1 LRLVDVWTLAGFLAN
16 FVTGQR
22 PLTSKPA
29 SPSDEPKRRL
39 LANVWQEQALP
50 SALALGG
57 VGGLGWMAA
66 QGAGTLAEALPVLL
80 AGGCVAGLLTYCR
93 QQIRLRAA
101 LQQDLAQAQR
111 ACQAA
116 ETANLAKSRYLGNV
130 SHEIRSPLNAIYG
143 YAQLMERDNGAGA
156 ADAAVV
162 IRRCSEHITS
172 LVESLLDISQV
183 EAGVIRLRSEPV
195 RLEPFI
201 EQILCMVR
209 PAASAKGLDF
219 DYQTSGRMPDVV
231 RMDPNRLR
239 QILLNLLLNAVKY
252 TDKGMVTLHLRYSG
266 QIATFE
272 VRDTGPGIREED
284 QAAIFEPFERG
295 GDDKALARPG
305 VGLGLSISRAIADM
319 LGGQLKL
326 ASSSPAGTCFR
337 LTMMLGEV
345 SAPHGGTQNAVQGA
359 ARAKRKVVGYLGQ
372 RRSILLC
379 DDDAEQRRFLSGLL
393 ESLGFSVEAAPH
405 GEAAVAL
412 AQSGR
417 RFDLAILDI
426 SLPGMSGWDVAQHL
440 RVEMGEELKI
450 MMLSANAHEFHRP
463 ETRHA
468 VHDHF
473 LVKPVAFN
481 DLIDGIGGLLDVA
494 WRMDGDVTRH
504 VPRPEA
510 TAPQPESAPVVAKA
524 AVVQPEA
531 QADLMV
537 AAKLSENSGGNSA
550 PVTTDRLREVLR
562 IGYVRGIEQEIRLLA
577 EQPETSDLALRLFA
591 CLDRYDLPAMSRI
604 LEEC

>member
-1 LRLVDVWTLAGFLAN
+1 MTLQPVSPPAGLKR
-16 FVTGQR
+16 R
-22 PLTSKPA
+22 PLA
-29 SPSDEPKRRL
+29 SL
-39 LANVWQEQALP
+39 WQEQALP
-50 SALALGG
+50 SALGLGA

-66 QGAGTLAEALPVLL
+66 QGAGTLAEALPVVL
-80 AGGCVAGLLTYCR
+80 AGGCVAGLLAYCR
-93 QQIRLRAA
+93 QQIRQRAA
-101 LQQDLAQAQR
+101 LQQELAQSQR

-156 ADAAVV
+156 MDAAVV

-195 RLEPFI
+195 RLEAFI

-219 DYQTSGRMPDVV
+219 DFQTSGRMPDVV

-239 QILLNLLLNAVKY
+239 QVLLNLLLNAVKY
-252 TDKGMVTLHLRYSG
+252 TDKGSVTLYLRYSG

-272 VRDTGPGIREED
+272 VRDTGPGIRDED
-284 QAAIFEPFERG
+284 REAIFEPFDRG
-295 GDDKALARPG
+295 GHEKALARPG

-319 LGGQLKL
+319 LGGQLML

-345 SAPHGGTQNAVQGA
+345 SKPHGGTQNAVQGVS
-359 ARAKRKVVGYLGQ
+359 RAKRKVVGYLGQ

-393 ESLGFSVEAAPH
+393 ESMGFAVEAAPH

-412 AQSGR
+412 AESGR

-440 RVEMGEELKI
+440 RVEMGDDLKI

-504 VPRPEA
+504 LPPA
-510 TAPQPESAPVVAKA
+510 DQPELPLAPKAKPAVSGGLQPAPAAQLLVA
-524 AVVQPEA
+524 
-531 QADLMV
+531 D
-537 AAKLSENSGGNSA
+537 KLSENSVGNSA
-550 PVTTDRLREVLR
+550 PVTTERLREVLR

-577 EQPETSDLALRLFA
+577 DQPETSELAIRLFA
-591 CLDRYDLPAMSRI
+591 CLDRYDLPAMSRL

>member
-1 LRLVDVWTLAGFLAN
+1 LTLQPVSPPAGLKR
-16 FVTGQR
+16 R
-22 PLTSKPA
+22 PLA
-29 SPSDEPKRRL
+29 SL
-39 LANVWQEQALP
+39 WQEQALP
-50 SALALGG
+50 SALGLGA

-66 QGAGTLAEALPVLL
+66 QGAGTLAEALPVVL
-80 AGGCVAGLLTYCR
+80 AGGCVAGLLAYCR
-93 QQIRLRAA
+93 QQIRQRAA
-101 LQQDLAQAQR
+101 LQQELAQSQR

-156 ADAAVV
+156 MDAAVV

-195 RLEPFI
+195 RLEAFI

-219 DYQTSGRMPDVV
+219 DFQTSGRMPDVV

-239 QILLNLLLNAVKY
+239 QVLLNLLLNAVKY
-252 TDKGMVTLHLRYSG
+252 TDKGSVTLYLRYSG

-272 VRDTGPGIREED
+272 VRDTGPGIRDED
-284 QAAIFEPFERG
+284 REAIFEPFDRG
-295 GDDKALARPG
+295 GHEKALARPG

-319 LGGQLKL
+319 LGGQLML

-345 SAPHGGTQNAVQGA
+345 SKPHGGTQNAVQGVS
-359 ARAKRKVVGYLGQ
+359 RAKRKVVGYLGQ

-393 ESLGFSVEAAPH
+393 ESMGFAVEAAPH

-412 AQSGR
+412 AESGR

-440 RVEMGEELKI
+440 RVEMGDDLKI

-504 VPRPEA
+504 LPPA
-510 TAPQPESAPVVAKA
+510 DQPELPLAPKAKPAVSGGLQPAPAAQLLVA
-524 AVVQPEA
+524 
-531 QADLMV
+531 D
-537 AAKLSENSGGNSA
+537 KLSENSVGNSA
-550 PVTTDRLREVLR
+550 PVTTERLREVLR

-577 EQPETSDLALRLFA
+577 DQPETSELAIRLFA
-591 CLDRYDLPAMSRI
+591 CLDRYDLPAMSRL